1 MEENKS
7 LVVVKDKNKSKKI
20 YINVAI
26 ILIIFVALIIYMI
39 KVDGI
44 DNILNL
50 LKNSD
55 YRWVMV
61 GFLCIVIY
69 WICEAICLHI
79 PLKKSFSDQSFFDT
93 FRISMIGQLFNNITP
108 FSSGGQPIQAYEMS
122 KEGKKM
128 SDVMSILAMKFVISQ
143 TMLVLFTA
151 VVLLFEC
158 NYFMS

>member
-44 DNILNL
+44 VNILNL

-79 PLKKSFSDQSFFDT
+79 PLKKSFNQSSFWIHLEF
-93 FRISMIGQLFNNITP
+93 L
-108 FSSGGQPIQAYEMS
+108 
-122 KEGKKM
+122 
-128 SDVMSILAMKFVISQ
+128 
-143 TMLVLFTA
+143 
-151 VVLLFEC
+151 
-158 NYFMS
+158 

>member
-79 PLKKSFSDQSFFDT
+79 PLKN
-93 FRISMIGQLFNNITP
+93 L
-108 FSSGGQPIQAYEMS
+108 
-122 KEGKKM
+122 
-128 SDVMSILAMKFVISQ
+128 LAIKVFLIH
-143 TMLVLFTA
+143 LEFL
-151 VVLLFEC
+151 
-158 NYFMS
+158 

>member
-61 GFLCIVIY
+61 GFFMYCY
-69 WICEAICLHI
+69 
-79 PLKKSFSDQSFFDT
+79 
-93 FRISMIGQLFNNITP
+93 
-108 FSSGGQPIQAYEMS
+108 
-122 KEGKKM
+122 
-128 SDVMSILAMKFVISQ
+128 ILD
-143 TMLVLFTA
+143 L
-151 VVLLFEC
+151 
-158 NYFMS
+158 